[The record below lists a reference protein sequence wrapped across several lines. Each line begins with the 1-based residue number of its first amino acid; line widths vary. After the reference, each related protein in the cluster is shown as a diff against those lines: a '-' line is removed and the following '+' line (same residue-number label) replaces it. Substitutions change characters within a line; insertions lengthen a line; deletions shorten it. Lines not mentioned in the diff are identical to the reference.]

1 VDAARAELR
10 DELVRSARGVTDKQ
24 LLAAVLRFLDEGAVE
39 SDAEEDG
46 AGAPGGYSGYG
57 PGSLTGTPSRFGE
70 GGGDGWEVSPP
81 PAEAPAAP
89 ADPRA
94 AFSPPRA
101 PADPRAAKKAF
112 GLVGS
117 TPASVLDDSA
127 PGLFSSPGGAAG
139 GRRFRPRAPAGSA
152 SASFVEEEF
161 EVAAATGRPPVT
173 YGLAAMG
180 HSGGGMKDGAPPI
193 PAMHSALG
201 AGLQE
206 EAFYAHRPEAPLAP
220 ASLDGLLPGRH
231 GGGVHGAADPILAG
245 DSDEEGGD
253 FGNGEEGPAFGA
265 GEGSGAG
272 LVRGL
277 AAALGFAL
285 RAGAMA
291 GGVAALAV
299 VAAKDRE
306 AFSRLAS
313 ARAAHLG
320 ARLSKPLGRAPD
332 ALGRAAKALAGAS
345 GGAAKA
351 LAGASGRVAV
361 SLATQLPRMPAAVAA
376 GVKPTITARSP
387 GPMLSVRTMRAPGG
401 GAPARG
407 GEAPTNAVY
416 ETPPPVSGSEWAS
429 PPSMAAAPV
438 PARAP
443 VVAPRP
449 AAVTTTGGGGRPSAL
464 SGMG

>member
-1 VDAARAELR
+1 MQVWAFREIVLSETFSMHDSGELSHF
-10 DELVRSARGVTDKQ
+10 VSAVTDRRKAGEASGRDWEINNDSH
-24 LLAAVLRFLDEGAVE
+24 AAYWDSNL
-39 SDAEEDG
+39 
-46 AGAPGGYSGYG
+46 
-57 PGSLTGTPSRFGE
+57 
-70 GGGDGWEVSPP
+70 
-81 PAEAPAAP
+81 
-89 ADPRA
+89 PRNT
-94 AFSPPRA
+94 
-101 PADPRAAKKAF
+101 KKAF

-117 TPASVLDDSA
+117 TPTSVLDDSA

-231 GGGVHGAADPILAG
+231 GGGVHGAADAEGAGAAAPISAG

-313 ARAAHLG
+313 ARAAHL
-320 ARLSKPLGRAPD
+320 A
-332 ALGRAAKALAGAS
+332 RAAK
-345 GGAAKA
+345 
-351 LAGASGRVAV
+351 
-361 SLATQLPRMPAAVAA
+361 TQ
-376 GVKPTITARSP
+376 I
-387 GPMLSVRTMRAPGG
+387 
-401 GAPARG
+401 
-407 GEAPTNAVY
+407 
-416 ETPPPVSGSEWAS
+416 
-429 PPSMAAAPV
+429 
-438 PARAP
+438 
-443 VVAPRP
+443 
-449 AAVTTTGGGGRPSAL
+449 
-464 SGMG
+464 

>member
-1 VDAARAELR
+1 
-10 DELVRSARGVTDKQ
+10 VRSARGVTDKQ

-57 PGSLTGTPSRFGE
+57 PGSLTGTPSRYGE

-81 PAEAPAAP
+81 PAAPPAAP
-89 ADPRA
+89 ANPHA

-127 PGLFSSPGGAAG
+127 PGLFSSPGGTAG
-139 GRRFRPRAPAGSA
+139 GLPPRRFRPRAPAGSA
-152 SASFVEEEF
+152 SFIEDEF
-161 EVAAATGRPPVT
+161 EVAAAAGRPPAT

-180 HSGGGMKDGAPPI
+180 HRGAGIEDGAPPL
-193 PAMHSALG
+193 PTMHSALG

-231 GGGVHGAADPILAG
+231 GAGAPGATDAGGAGAAAPAAAG

-253 FGNGEEGPAFGA
+253 FGNREEGPAFGA
-265 GEGSGAG
+265 GEGSGVG

-277 AAALGFAL
+277 AAALGYVL
-285 RAGAMA
+285 RTGAMA

-306 AFSRLAS
+306 AFSHLAS

-320 ARLSKPLGRAPD
+320 ARLSKPLGRAPG
-332 ALGRAAKALAGAS
+332 ALGRAAKALADVS
-345 GGAAKA
+345 GGGVKA
-351 LAGASGRVAV
+351 LARASGRAAV
-361 SLATQLPRMPAAVAA
+361 SLVTQLPRMPAAVAA

-401 GAPARG
+401 GGAARG

-429 PPSMAAAPV
+429 PASMATAPA

-443 VVAPRP
+443 IAAPRP
-449 AAVTTTGGGGRPSAL
+449 AAVTTGGGGRPSAI